1 MIEEAN
7 KKLLGVS
14 DLREAIRKRREGR
27 SASGKLTNFELS
39 KLNFPKIMN
48 LSMNVFIKPFD
59 NRSSIDIFSR
69 SNTYVGINL
78 SYLCL
83 NN

>member
-27 SASGKLTNFELS
+27 NANGKQMILNDMITLIAKITL
-39 KLNFPKIMN
+39 KLKSQAIIVTKRF
-48 LSMNVFIKPFD
+48 
-59 NRSSIDIFSR
+59 
-69 SNTYVGINL
+69 
-78 SYLCL
+78 
-83 NN
+83 

>member
-27 SASGKLTNFELS
+27 NANGKYNISAYNFTSIAKNYEISNSELFH
-39 KLNFPKIMN
+39 LQRN
-48 LSMNVFIKPFD
+48 LELFF
-59 NRSSIDIFSR
+59 R
-69 SNTYVGINL
+69 Y
-78 SYLCL
+78 
-83 NN
+83 

>member
-27 SASGKLTNFELS
+27 SASGK
-39 KLNFPKIMN
+39 
-48 LSMNVFIKPFD
+48 
-59 NRSSIDIFSR
+59 
-69 SNTYVGINL
+69 
-78 SYLCL
+78 
-83 NN
+83 

>member
-27 SASGKLTNFELS
+27 NANGKQMI
-39 KLNFPKIMN
+39 LNDMITLIAKIKSQA
-48 LSMNVFIKPFD
+48 L
-59 NRSSIDIFSR
+59 IFTKSF
-69 SNTYVGINL
+69 
-78 SYLCL
+78 
-83 NN
+83 

>member
-27 SASGKLTNFELS
+27 NANGKYMLLIDMLKFI
-39 KLNFPKIMN
+39 PK
-48 LSMNVFIKPFD
+48 
-59 NRSSIDIFSR
+59 
-69 SNTYVGINL
+69 
-78 SYLCL
+78 
-83 NN
+83 NNIEF